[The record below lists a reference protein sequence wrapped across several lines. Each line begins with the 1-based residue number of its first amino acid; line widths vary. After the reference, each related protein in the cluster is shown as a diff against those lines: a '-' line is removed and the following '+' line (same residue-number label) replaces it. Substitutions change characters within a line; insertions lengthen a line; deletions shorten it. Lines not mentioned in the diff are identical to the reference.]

1 MEPTNKKIKV
11 GNAATSGHDGLASF
25 LVPTKT
31 VEVFEL
37 PTKTHDGGTLRL
49 RSPKTYEVRNNDEDL
64 KHKDPFLYYSNEANR
79 FSYLL
84 GLGHS
89 NPNDNGGKPEP
100 RTEERKTRLSFEVH
114 PDLLLSDKNSMPTA
128 ATNLQLK
135 EAQ

>member
-11 GNAATSGHDGLASF
+11 VNATSGGDDGLASF

-31 VEVFEL
+31 IEVFEL

-49 RSPKTYEVRNNDEDL
+49 RSPETYENRNNDNDQDS

-84 GLGHS
+84 GHYY
-89 NPNDNGGKPEP
+89 NGGKREP

-114 PDLLLSDKNSMPTA
+114 PDLLLSEKNIMPTV

>member
-11 GNAATSGHDGLASF
+11 GNAISSGDDGLASF

-31 VEVFEL
+31 IEVIEL
-37 PTKTHDGGTLRL
+37 PTKTYDGGTLR
-49 RSPKTYEVRNNDEDL
+49 SHKTYQSRNNDEDS

-84 GLGHS
+84 GHP
-89 NPNDNGGKPEP
+89 NPQDNGGKPEP

-114 PDLLLSDKNSMPTA
+114 PDLLLSEKNIMPTA